1 MSLMIKPGKS
11 HIVTLVISYYSHS
24 SVPLNVGGDQLKG
37 MTNRRPFIREIFKV
51 GYHRYCSGFVL
62 YLIKLELC
70 SPEFPSQ
77 YSFVLV
83 TAQRENCMGIGR
95 VK

>member
-37 MTNRRPFIREIFKV
+37 MTNRRPFIRETSRLATTDTVVDLYYTSLSWNYVPQNSPLNI
-51 GYHRYCSGFVL
+51 VL
-62 YLIKLELC
+62 C
-70 SPEFPSQ
+70 
-77 YSFVLV
+77 
-83 TAQRENCMGIGR
+83 
-95 VK
+95 